1 MLTMIEEVKEVLK
14 NHAFLKHAYF
24 FNPGKIARDR
34 KYHELLYN
42 NIYKWN
48 YNNTVYEVEKNHA
61 LMYYKELSNKCY
73 YIVSVKENGIK
84 KDMRAVKNLL
94 KKLER
99 GL

>member
-34 KYHELLYN
+34 TYNESLYN

-48 YNNTVYEVEKNHA
+48 YNDTVYEVE
-61 LMYYKELSNKCY
+61 MYYKELGNKCY
-73 YIVSVKENGIK
+73 YTVSIKENGIK

-94 KKLER
+94 KKLEGR
-99 GL
+99 V

>member
-14 NHAFLKHAYF
+14 NHAFLKYANF
-24 FNPGKIARDR
+24 FNPGKTARDR
-34 KYHELLYN
+34 IYNESLYN

-48 YNNTVYEVEKNHA
+48 YNGVTYDVE
-61 LMYYKELSNKCY
+61 MYYKEFRNKCY
-73 YIVSVKENGIK
+73 YTVSIKENGIK